1 MCYRAAPQPAA
12 LDLCKQFFI
21 MYGREAEMVDPL
33 RGLLSELVSVTMMS
47 IRNAVT
53 ISDHADLIDC
63 FYAMLGQ
70 VLKKQPGLFLSPNLD
85 TTMLLQVKPH
95 NSTQKVSVGKAT

>member
-1 MCYRAAPQPAA
+1 MLTLSVMCYRAAPQPAA

-33 RGLLSELVSVTMMS
+33 RGLLSELVSITMVT
-47 IRNAVT
+47 IRNSAT

-85 TTMLLQVKPH
+85 TTMLLQVIDH
-95 NSTQKVSVGKAT
+95 NC